1 MRTISKE
8 KIDEKLR
15 ILHHHPK
22 LLNPPTAVQ
31 GLYSLPANLKKEVLN
46 THFSQASLQKISDHI
61 GYFLGMLTSI
71 KVTVGIESSD
81 HMLAVPSEMDRADEV
96 GLYKVTGTFRREIQ
110 LTKKFRFRIE
120 HILGILAH
128 ESTHNYLNY
137 WGIREEDKL
146 ENEIL
151 TDVAAAYLGL
161 GALLLEGYKPISWTS
176 DHWATSTASGYTT
189 HTISIGYVEPEK
201 ICYAISKS
209 AELRRLKELASV
221 LPLSDRIMVSFHFWK
236 IRRLEEKKKRQIEA
250 LLEKLDRAKS
260 AYDRT
265 LNMMQKPQTN
275 TGQERIPTEDGRKLV
290 EIANALSLGQIK
302 LALEE
307 LSRNANKL
315 KTSAEIGDVES
326 AHLSA
331 QVNELSKTIS
341 DWDRVVRKYVG

>member
-1 MRTISKE
+1 MQTISKQ
-8 KIDEKLR
+8 KIDVKLG

-22 LLNPPTAVQ
+22 LFKPPTAVQ

-46 THFSQASLQKISDHI
+46 TNFSQDSLQKISDHI
-61 GYFLGMLTSI
+61 GYFLGVLSP

-81 HMLAVPSEMDRADEV
+81 DMLAVLGEMNRADKV

-128 ESTHNYLNY
+128 ESAHNYLNF
-137 WGIREEDKL
+137 WGIREKEEL

-176 DHWATSTASGYTT
+176 DHWATGTASGYTT
-189 HTISIGYVEPEK
+189 HTIFIGYVKPEG
-201 ICYAISKS
+201 IRYAIAKS
-209 AELRRLKELASV
+209 AEFRRLKELASV
-221 LPLSDRIMVSFHFWK
+221 LPFSDRIMVSFHFWK
-236 IRRLEEKKKRQIEA
+236 IRRWEEKKKKQIEA

-260 AYDRT
+260 SYDRT
-265 LNMMQKPQTN
+265 LNMMQTPPTN
-275 TGQERIPTEDGRKLV
+275 ACQEGIPIKDGRKLV
-290 EIANALSLGQIK
+290 EIANVLFLGQIK
-302 LALEE
+302 LAFEE

-315 KTSAEIGDVES
+315 KTSAEIDDVEL

-341 DWDRVVRKYVG
+341 DWDRLVRKYVG